1 MPRHQGSAV
10 IGNQKTL
17 IICKS
22 VHHQNTARVAQAI
35 ANVLHAEICAPE
47 DVPYARL
54 NEYDLIILAR
64 ASTSDGFIRPYDRWV
79 REPP

>member
-1 MPRHQGSAV
+1 M
-10 IGNQKTL
+10 GNEKTL

-35 ANVLHAEICAPE
+35 AYVLDAEICEPE

-54 NEYDLIILAR
+54 DIMA
-64 ASTSDGFIRPYDRWV
+64 
-79 REPP
+79 